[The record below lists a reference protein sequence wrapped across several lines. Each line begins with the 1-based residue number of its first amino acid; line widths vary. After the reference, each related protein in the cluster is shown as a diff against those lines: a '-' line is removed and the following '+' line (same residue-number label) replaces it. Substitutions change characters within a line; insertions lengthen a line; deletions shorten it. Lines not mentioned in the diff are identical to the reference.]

1 MIPDP
6 LLVLTD
12 PESLKVMDPRDP
24 VRRRLDTGWQTY
36 RAIKVKLML
45 LLTNDQ
51 KTKNETKYNED
62 FLFRHILIYIILYW
76 GKGDFLKKANFAP
89 KWPFYLK

>member
-1 MIPDP
+1 MEWVGPW
-6 LLVLTD
+6 
-12 PESLKVMDPRDP
+12 SG
-24 VRRRLDTGWQTY
+24 RRLNIPTGQQTY

-51 KTKNETKYNED
+51 NTKNETKYNED
-62 FLFRHILIYIILYW
+62 FLFKYILIHFILYW

-89 KWPFYLK
+89 KWPFYIQ